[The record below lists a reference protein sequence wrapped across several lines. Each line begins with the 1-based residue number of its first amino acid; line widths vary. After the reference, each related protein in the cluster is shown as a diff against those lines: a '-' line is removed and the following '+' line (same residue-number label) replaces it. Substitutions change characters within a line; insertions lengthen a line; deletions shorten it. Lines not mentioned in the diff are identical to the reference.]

1 MRARN
6 QSLWLTLELISIYVG
21 FLSPSQLWA
30 QGLPVPGSPTDEVT
44 SATKHLTLEEAKERA
59 LATSKLLNLA
69 ALNAE
74 SKAYA
79 IKAARADYFPKVMGN
94 VFYFH
99 FDNNLGNVLTVQGRT
114 LTLSSGIPLLSF
126 PTTSIDSAVF
136 QQNSSFAAF
145 YFGCTP
151 RSDRP

>member
-1 MRARN
+1 VPFLAAIFVF
-6 QSLWLTLELISIYVG
+6 LTMIYRTATLAAQELPDP
-21 FLSPSQLWA
+21 SPA
-30 QGLPVPGSPTDEVT
+30 APEVPA
-44 SATKHLTLEEAKERA
+44 ATRITLDEAKERA
-59 LATSKLLNLA
+59 LAASKLLNLA
-69 ALNAE
+69 TLNAE

-99 FDNNLGNVLTVQGRT
+99 FNDNLGNVLTVQGRT

-145 YFGCTP
+145 YFGCIP